1 MYGDQ
6 LASDQEAH
14 LPKSKRMKQSVA
26 DCDGTGPARQAPPAP
41 KRTRRTS
48 IEDDGDLNKN
58 KPEDPTTPTPA
69 AAVSCKTRNDLDA
82 HIDPSSSKSLATKPP
97 KARRTKRHRR
107 LSPNRAA
114 SGTDESPKRRRHS
127 GSHRHSA
134 RRDVDKFSD
143 SLRGLCIQPHSA
155 RTVRGAR
162 KRMISCSSVGTH
174 VEETS
179 LKHHRSSYSSTTTSV
194 LTRRQAKRLR
204 RAVREVLATAAGGTS
219 KKRKRSALQPS
230 STYGELRRKTRRTES
245 RHTEPRRTRSRKT
258 AMKPSAA
265 SRYRGMSGRFRPRR
279 RVLLGVISVRVR
291 PCFCQLKMLMRQW
304 KK

>member
-1 MYGDQ
+1 MDGDQ

-26 DCDGTGPARQAPPAP
+26 DGDGADPAREAPPAL
-41 KRTRRTS
+41 KRTRQTS

-58 KPEDPTTPTPA
+58 KPEDPSTPTTA
-69 AAVSCKTRNDLDA
+69 AAVSCKTHNDLDA
-82 HIDPSSSKSLATKPP
+82 HIDPSSSMSLATNPP
-97 KARRTKRHRR
+97 KTRRTKRRR
-107 LSPNRAA
+107 RSSPNRAA

-134 RRDVDKFSD
+134 RSD
-143 SLRGLCIQPHSA
+143 GVKLSVSRRGLCILPHSA

-162 KRMISCSSVGTH
+162 KRMISCSSVGTR

-179 LKHHRSSYSSTTTSV
+179 LKHHRSRNSSTTSV

-204 RAVREVLATAAGGTS
+204 RAVKEALATVAGGTS
-219 KKRKRSALQPS
+219 KKRTRSDRQPS
-230 STYGELRRKTRRTES
+230 STYGELRKTRRTES
-245 RHTEPRRTRSRKT
+245 RHTEARRTKSRKT